1 MSLEKEQPIDAPA
14 VDSAR
19 LRLEP
24 RSHPKKER
32 RKKAVSNNNAKWQ
45 KDPMTP
51 SGPGSCPPGAGW
63 VSLSDLPV
71 ILLPTLTKAVS

>member
-32 RKKAVSNNNAKWQ
+32 RKKAVSNNNTKWP
-45 KDPMTP
+45 KDPTTP